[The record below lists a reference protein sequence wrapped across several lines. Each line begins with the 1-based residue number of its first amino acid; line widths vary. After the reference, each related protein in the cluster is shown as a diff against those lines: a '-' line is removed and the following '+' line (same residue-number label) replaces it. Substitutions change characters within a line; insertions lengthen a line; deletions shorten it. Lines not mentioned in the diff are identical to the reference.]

1 MGDLLALA
9 ALVLFAGNVLL
20 VRTASPRLGQQVG
33 FLIGLLGNVVFGA
46 VLVLGQRLVTGRPWD
61 LHWGAIAVFATA
73 GIFASY
79 LGRRWF
85 FRSVETIGPSRASA
99 LQITNPMFALLLGWV
114 FLDEHL
120 GPVDLVLMAL
130 VLVGLYFTSRVPAK
144 EEPDAGEANERGV
157 LVVAEGVS
165 GAPAPRSA
173 AVRGVRVGGA
183 GIPRREL
190 GLALFSAA
198 TYAVGNVLR
207 SAGVH
212 RWDEPVIG
220 GFLGALTGTLAYLTL
235 HTSVRRL
242 WPDVRAA
249 DKVGVRLWM
258 LSGVLTV
265 TAQICVIASTSYIP
279 VALAVVISSALPV
292 IVVPVSVFLLGN
304 RERITGQTVA
314 GTSMVLVGVAALLLH

>member
-1 MGDLLALA
+1 MGNLLALT

-20 VRTASPRLGQQVG
+20 VRAAAPRLGQQVG
-33 FLIGLLGNVVFGA
+33 FLIALVGNVVFGA

-61 LHWGAIAVFATA
+61 LHWGALGIFALA

-99 LQITNPMFALLLGWV
+99 LQITNPMFALLLGWL
-114 FLDEHL
+114 FLSEHV
-120 GPVDLVLMAL
+120 GPLDLALMAL
-130 VLVGLYFTSRVPAK
+130 VLVGLYFTSRVPSR
-144 EEPDAGEANERGV
+144 EQPEAEGGDGGV
-157 LVVAEGVS
+157 LVSAPGAARVA
-165 GAPAPRSA
+165 A
-173 AVRGVRVGGA
+173 AAQPTRRRPRVGGA
-183 GIPRREL
+183 GLPRREL

-220 GFLGALTGTLAYLTL
+220 GFLGAVTGTLAYLVL

-242 WPDVRAA
+242 WSDVRAA
-249 DKVGVRLWM
+249 DVVGVRLWT

-314 GTSMVLVGVAALLLH
+314 GTGLVLVGVAALLLH